1 MQRGDFQKKG
11 VEGVK
16 RECEVRCEKG
26 ERREVVQRGGAQ
38 EKCREIAFSV
48 VLLEELQIQC
58 SVFNKG
64 SW

>member
-1 MQRGDFQKKG
+1 MQRGDFQRKG

-16 RECEVRCEKG
+16 RECEERCAKG
-26 ERREVVQRGGAQ
+26 EQREVVQIEGAQ

-48 VLLEELQIQC
+48 VLFEELQIQC
-58 SVFNKG
+58 SVINKG